1 MLRDG
6 KLPLNE
12 GYYPRC
18 NAASAATYKR
28 LLQASILFVAALCH
42 SKRKEV
48 LFLSNKIRNLSLA
61 GLFVALSI
69 VLARFFA
76 GDILL
81 GGTSVLRISFGPV
94 PIYLSGMLLGP
105 VYGAITGILSDT
117 LGYLV
122 KPLGPYFPGF
132 TLNGAL
138 SGLIPALLVKY
149 YREKESWTRLFLI
162 VVPTEIITSV
172 LLTPLWLSMMMDKA
186 FIAFIPSNLISRIFL
201 IPVYVALIKTAL
213 KFSKQA
219 IPSLK

>member
-1 MLRDG
+1 M
-6 KLPLNE
+6 
-12 GYYPRC
+12 
-18 NAASAATYKR
+18 
-28 LLQASILFVAALCH
+28 
-42 SKRKEV
+42 
-48 LFLSNKIRNLSLA
+48 SNRIRNISLA

-69 VLARFFA
+69 VFARFFA
-76 GDILL
+76 GDILV

-105 VYGAITGILSDT
+105 VYGAITGILADA

-138 SGLIPALLVKY
+138 TGLIPALLVKY
-149 YREKESWTRLFLI
+149 YRERESWTRLFLI

-201 IPVYVALIKTAL
+201 VPVYVALIRTAL